1 MERNEEDPEVLRL
14 VVLFLRE
21 STKMSQVQLSTAAR
35 VSQTQISLIEL
46 GKATPSEDILQRLAA
61 ATDVSWPLVARLRQ
75 FYAAFLKAKSR
86 KAHLEE
92 KPADFPG
99 WEDSMAIQAYFLE
112 EAAQVRSEAELEAE
126 AQKFWQEVAGL
137 PRERRRWVIELS
149 PRASRNPALARHLRL
164 ESEKAAASDPAEAKD
179 LADLAA
185 WISERSEQG

>member
-21 STKMSQVQLSTAAR
+21 SARMSQVQLSTAAR
-35 VSQTQISLIEL
+35 TSQSQLSLIEL

-86 KAHLEE
+86 KVHVDEQGATGAF
-92 KPADFPG
+92 AD
-99 WEDSMAIQAYFLE
+99 SLAVQAYLLE
-112 EAAQVRSEAELEAE
+112 DEVAVVSEADQEAE
-126 AQKFWQEVAGL
+126 AQRFWQAVAGL
-137 PRERRRWVIELS
+137 PRERRRRVIQLS
-149 PRASRNPALARHLRL
+149 PRASRNPALARQLSL

-179 LADLAA
+179 LAELAA
-185 WISERSEQG
+185 WISERSERG